1 MKKGKKRAAFIAA
14 GTAVITAAIVAG
26 VSIYANAS
34 MKVESYKV
42 SSGDIAQSVELNGTV
57 ASAKYQTLYSE
68 ADGQIAKVHVKTGDS
83 VKKGDLLVSFDEER
97 INYLIALAE
106 YDAQASE
113 GTYKN
118 AIEQGNR
125 VQALYNEAVR
135 NLGVLNQQI
144 ADTEEALRVK
154 QNELLEKQGALAKD
168 GAGYQQSA
176 IEKSDDAEEYK
187 KYQQLVQKNAYEQQA
202 SPEVIAM
209 QEEINRLTVQLT
221 NFKEYKALMES
232 QKAATDTSRLTAGQK
247 EALEAQKAMAELTSK
262 ETIAKLEASKSGIVA
277 QFDGIVTDIAVVEGC
292 DIVRGMSLVTLA
304 SSEEIIVKCT
314 VNKYDIQSI
323 EEGQVTSSKIGNTDY
338 TGKVTRIERI
348 TGSDA
353 GSTPGVGVEITLD
366 TPDEAIILGLDSKT
380 KVSIA
385 AVEGTMCIP
394 KNAAVEEDGKTYV
407 FVEKDKKAVRKEIE
421 TGVKND
427 DMIEV
432 CSGLKEGEIVV
443 WNEEVEMKDGM
454 DIRVSR

>member
-1 MKKGKKRAAFIAA
+1 
-14 GTAVITAAIVAG
+14 
-26 VSIYANAS
+26 
-34 MKVESYKV
+34 
-42 SSGDIAQSVELNGTV
+42 
-57 ASAKYQTLYSE
+57 
-68 ADGQIAKVHVKTGDS
+68 
-83 VKKGDLLVSFDEER
+83 
-97 INYLIALAE
+97 
-106 YDAQASE
+106 
-113 GTYKN
+113 
-118 AIEQGNR
+118 
-125 VQALYNEAVR
+125 
-135 NLGVLNQQI
+135 LNQQI

-176 IEKSDDAEEYK
+176 IEKSDDEEEYK

-394 KNAAVEEDGKTYV
+394 KSAAVEEDGKTYV

>member
-232 QKAATDTSRLTAGQK
+232 QKAA
-247 EALEAQKAMAELTSK
+247 LEAQKAMAELTSK

-394 KNAAVEEDGKTYV
+394 KSAAVEEDGKTYV